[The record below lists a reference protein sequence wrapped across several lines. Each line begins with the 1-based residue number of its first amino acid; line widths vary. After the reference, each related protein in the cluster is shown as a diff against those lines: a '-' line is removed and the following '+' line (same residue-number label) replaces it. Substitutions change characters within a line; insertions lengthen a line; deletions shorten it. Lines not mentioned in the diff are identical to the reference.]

1 MSSMPS
7 MPPLTPSKTPEPED
21 IFSGTGLSKSSAYPA
36 SPETTASIAESPARG
51 FGRKLVR
58 LLFLS
63 LGAAVIVAAGYFGY
77 RYFFAAPSVAPA
89 INSNANSNA
98 NANANAPAAAA
109 NENANVN
116 AAIPANVN
124 ALPATNVP
132 VLPPPVPQNS
142 NTNIPSVLPPQ
153 DDPNS
158 TVDTDHDGLT
168 DYQEIHVYK
177 TNPLKADTDDDG
189 LSDRDEV
196 MVWHTDPLNP
206 DTDGDG
212 YKDGDE
218 VKNGFNPL
226 GPGKILTPP
235 PAK

>member
-1 MSSMPS
+1 

-21 IFSGTGLSKSSAYPA
+21 IFSGTRTSKSSAYPA
-36 SPETTASIAESPARG
+36 SPEATSSIAESPGRG

-77 RYFFAAPSVAPA
+77 HYFFAAPAAAPA
-89 INSNANSNA
+89 INGNVNSNA
-98 NANANAPAAAA
+98 NVSANVNAVNA
-109 NENANVN
+109 NANVN
-116 AAIPANVN
+116 AMIPANVN
-124 ALPATNVP
+124 AQPATNAP
-132 VLPPPVPQNS
+132 VLPPPVPQNGNS
-142 NTNIPSVLPPQ
+142 NIPSTLAPQ

-168 DYQEIHVYK
+168 DYQEVHIYH
-177 TNPLKADTDDDG
+177 TNPLKADTDGDG

-226 GPGKILTPP
+226 GPGKLLTPP